1 MALKINVPV
10 VKGEASAI
18 NGYVAEYK
26 KEIGKIYLTIA
37 ELKQGWEGEAN
48 STYTK
53 KTDDCKPELD
63 QLGEKIDAYA
73 NWLTDAATTIERVD
87 DGTTY

>member
-53 KTDDCKPELD
+53 KTDDCTQARQERPSWEWPHRVC
-63 QLGEKIDAYA
+63 AR
-73 NWLTDAATTIERVD
+73 ATTAV
-87 DGTTY
+87 